1 MARKKKEE
9 EATPETMGANDVSAE
24 QPAGQKP
31 AEDQQQEAA
40 PEAAEPAA
48 EEQNAEPAAE
58 EQTAEPAAD
67 AQAAE
72 PAAEEQPAEPA
83 ADAQAAEPAAVEQV
97 PEPADEQQTAGPA
110 ADAPV
115 ADTPAEPAAEE
126 ASAEEEPVAETGA
139 PTDGD
144 AAALEPVD
152 ADRAA
157 EPEPAR
163 TLVELAA
170 DARYSATGK
179 RKSAVARVIL
189 LPGSGTFVLNGKPLD
204 SYFPRRTLQEVVRQP
219 LKVTGYLDRVDIR
232 ARIHGGGI
240 SSQADAVR
248 HGIAKALI
256 EADPHLRGE
265 LKRRQFLT
273 RDPRVKE
280 RRKAGLK
287 KARKRPQFSKR

>member
-9 EATPETMGANDVSAE
+9 EATPETTGSNDVSAE
-24 QPAGQKP
+24 QPATEEP

-40 PEAAEPAA
+40 APEADEPSAEEQTAEPAA
-48 EEQNAEPAAE
+48 QEPTTEPAAE
-58 EQTAEPAAD
+58 EQTAEPAT
-67 AQAAE
+67 
-72 PAAEEQPAEPA
+72 EERAAEPA
-83 ADAQAAEPAAVEQV
+83 ADAQEAEPAADEKAPEQ
-97 PEPADEQQTAGPA
+97 ADEKQAAEAVVDTPA
-110 ADAPV
+110 
-115 ADTPAEPAAEE
+115 ADTPAE
-126 ASAEEEPVAETGA
+126 STAEEEPVAETDARAEGDGTGA
-139 PTDGD
+139 EPIAD
-144 AAALEPVD
+144 AAGAV
-152 ADRAA
+152 

-256 EADPHLRGE
+256 DADPNLRGE

>member
-1 MARKKKEE
+1 MAEE
-9 EATPETMGANDVSAE
+9 KNDEAPET
-24 QPAGQKP
+24 
-31 AEDQQQEAA
+31 AA
-40 PEAAEPAA
+40 AAEEPTSPVEEPVAAEETPAA
-48 EEQNAEPAAE
+48 EEPAPAEETPAAE
-58 EQTAEPAAD
+58 EPAPAEEPAASE
-67 AQAAE
+67 E
-72 PAAEEQPAEPA
+72 PVAAEEAATEEAVAAQETAASEEAVPAEEPVAAEETAPA
-83 ADAQAAEPAAVEQV
+83 EEPAAVE
-97 PEPADEQQTAGPA
+97 
-110 ADAPV
+110 
-115 ADTPAEPAAEE
+115 EPAAE
-126 ASAEEEPVAETGA
+126 PV
-139 PTDGD
+139 
-144 AAALEPVD
+144 
-152 ADRAA
+152 
-157 EPEPAR
+157 R

-189 LPGSGTFVLNGKPLD
+189 LPGSGAFLLNGKPLD

-219 LKVTGYLDRVDIR
+219 LEVTGYLDRVDIR

-256 EADPHLRGE
+256 EADPNLRGD
-265 LKRRQFLT
+265 LKRRQLLT